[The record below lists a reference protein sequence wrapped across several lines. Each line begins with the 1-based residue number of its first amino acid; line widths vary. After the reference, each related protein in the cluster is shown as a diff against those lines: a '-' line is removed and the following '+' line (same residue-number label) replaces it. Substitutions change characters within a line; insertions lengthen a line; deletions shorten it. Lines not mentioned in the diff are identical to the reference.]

1 MNPGL
6 PDPEF
11 EVYCTGTHV
20 YTSSKKDHSKLQP
33 RLRFQ
38 TLSILRLS
46 EKDIIETQLAYL
58 SMEFAVDSLPFV
70 VHHFEGVT
78 SIPIHVL
85 VPIRNSTVTE
95 QEAHLMSG
103 LWTKADE
110 VPEHIRILH

>member
-1 MNPGL
+1 M
-6 PDPEF
+6 
-11 EVYCTGTHV
+11 
-20 YTSSKKDHSKLQP
+20 
-33 RLRFQ
+33 
-38 TLSILRLS
+38 LRLC

-70 VHHFEGVT
+70 VNQFEGVT

-95 QEAHLMSG
+95 QETHLMSG

-110 VPEHIRILH
+110 VPEHIRILHWGNTPY

>member
-1 MNPGL
+1 ML
-6 PDPEF
+6 
-11 EVYCTGTHV
+11 TARAHV

-33 RLRFQ
+33 HLRLQ
-38 TLSILRLS
+38 TLSMLRLS
-46 EKDIIETQLAYL
+46 EQEVIETQLAYL
-58 SMEFAVDSLPFV
+58 CMEFAVDSLPFV

-78 SIPIHVL
+78 SIPIHML